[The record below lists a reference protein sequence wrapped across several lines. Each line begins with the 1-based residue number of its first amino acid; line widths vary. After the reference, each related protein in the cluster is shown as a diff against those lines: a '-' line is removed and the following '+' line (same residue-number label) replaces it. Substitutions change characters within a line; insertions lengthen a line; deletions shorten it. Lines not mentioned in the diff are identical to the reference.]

1 MALLAGVHGMATQRE
16 WVSDVQDVLPEGLKT
31 VFARLCMNARPS
43 LASSA
48 EALMSL
54 LAFNAQQVRHGGAVT
69 QPAARP
75 IGPGCMDT
83 PAKHTA
89 KLTVLKTTECYTGYG
104 QVTRHARVE
113 DQRGRVHEIEVT
125 GYGWHAIRLIDAATT
140 LPLAVEV
147 GPMDAPE
154 THGNRPSAR

>member
-1 MALLAGVHGMATQRE
+1 
-16 WVSDVQDVLPEGLKT
+16 
-31 VFARLCMNARPS
+31 
-43 LASSA
+43 
-48 EALMSL
+48 MSL

-104 QVTRHARVE
+104 QVTWNARVE

-125 GYGWHAIRLIDAATT
+125 GYGWHAILLIDAATT

-154 THGNRPSAR
+154 THWNRPSAR

>member
-1 MALLAGVHGMATQRE
+1 
-16 WVSDVQDVLPEGLKT
+16 
-31 VFARLCMNARPS
+31 
-43 LASSA
+43 
-48 EALMSL
+48 MSL
-54 LAFNAQQVRHGGAVT
+54 LACNAQQVRHGGAVT

-89 KLTVLKTTECYTGYG
+89 K
-104 QVTRHARVE
+104 
-113 DQRGRVHEIEVT
+113 IEVT
-125 GYGWHAIRLIDAATT
+125 GYGWHAILLIDAATT

-154 THGNRPSAR
+154 THWNRPSAR

>member
-1 MALLAGVHGMATQRE
+1 MG
-16 WVSDVQDVLPEGLKT
+16 
-31 VFARLCMNARPS
+31 MNARPS
-43 LASSA
+43 LAFSA

-104 QVTRHARVE
+104 
-113 DQRGRVHEIEVT
+113 
-125 GYGWHAIRLIDAATT
+125 WHAILLIDAATT
-140 LPLAVEV
+140 MPLAVEV

-154 THGNRPSAR
+154 THWNRPSAR